1 LPCALGD
8 TDERWER
15 TRVADRLRMGEEPH
29 DAALSV
35 LSDEGGTL
43 HESDRA
49 LTAADDR
56 REPDRPA
63 PAPRGL
69 LVEFVRLIMVSL
81 FALAGWQIANSTGP
95 DRPTGILLGILMGSG
110 VGYVLGGVFGR
121 RTASAVSEF
130 EREFR
135 RIPAPELLAGGIGL
149 LLGMI
154 LATLLSVPL
163 FHLPPG
169 GAYPTVAFMYGI
181 LAYAGYRIG
190 RAKTDELFAVFG
202 VKPRAAGARPGE
214 VAVLDSSAI
223 LDGRIVPM
231 VRMGF
236 LSGTLLVSRSVL
248 DEIQTVADSS
258 DPVRRGRG
266 RRALDVLVG
275 LKRDPSVDVLLVD
288 DEAGSGAETVDA
300 RIVRL
305 ARARGAVLVTN
316 DNALA
321 SVAAALDV
329 PVRSINA
336 LADALRPPVLPGE
349 RVPLRLVR
357 RGRES
362 GQAVGYLDDGTMV
375 VVEEADHLLGDT
387 VSISVTNALQTSTGR
402 LVFARVADP
411 D

>member
-1 LPCALGD
+1 
-8 TDERWER
+8 
-15 TRVADRLRMGEEPH
+15 
-29 DAALSV
+29 
-35 LSDEGGTL
+35 
-43 HESDRA
+43 
-49 LTAADDR
+49 
-56 REPDRPA
+56 
-63 PAPRGL
+63 
-69 LVEFVRLIMVSL
+69 
-81 FALAGWQIANSTGP
+81 
-95 DRPTGILLGILMGSG
+95 MGSG

-130 EREFR
+130 GREFR

-169 GAYPTVAFMYGI
+169 AAYPTVAFTYGI
-181 LAYAGYRIG
+181 LAYGGYRIG

-223 LDGRIVPM
+223 LDGRIVPL

-248 DEIQTVADSS
+248 NEIQTVADSS

-266 RRALDVLVG
+266 RRALDLLVG
-275 LKRDPSVDVLLVD
+275 LKRDPSVDVSLID
-288 DEAGSGAETVDA
+288 DEPGSFGETVDA

-349 RVPLRLVR
+349 RVPVRLVR
-357 RGRES
+357 RGRET
-362 GQAVGYLDDGTMV
+362 GQAVGYLEDGTMV
-375 VVEEADHLLGDT
+375 VVEEAEHLLGDT
-387 VSISVTNALQTSTGR
+387 VSIAVTNALQTSTGR

-411 D
+411 ED

>member
-1 LPCALGD
+1 
-8 TDERWER
+8 
-15 TRVADRLRMGEEPH
+15 
-29 DAALSV
+29 
-35 LSDEGGTL
+35 
-43 HESDRA
+43 
-49 LTAADDR
+49 
-56 REPDRPA
+56 
-63 PAPRGL
+63 
-69 LVEFVRLIMVSL
+69 
-81 FALAGWQIANSTGP
+81 
-95 DRPTGILLGILMGSG
+95 
-110 VGYVLGGVFGR
+110 VFGR

-130 EREFR
+130 EQEFR
-135 RIPAPELLAGGIGL
+135 RIPAPELLAGVIGL

-169 GAYPTVAFMYGI
+169 AAYPTVAFMSGI

-202 VKPRAAGARPGE
+202 VKPRAAGARAGE

-223 LDGRIVPM
+223 LDGRIGPL

-236 LSGTLLVSRSVL
+236 LTGTLLVSRSVL
-248 DEIQTVADSS
+248 NEIQTVADSS

-266 RRALDVLVG
+266 RRALDLLVG
-275 LKRDPSVDVLLVD
+275 LKRDPSVDVLLVE
-288 DEAGSGAETVDA
+288 DELGPGDETVDA

-349 RVPLRLVR
+349 QVPLRLVR
-357 RGRES
+357 RGRET
-362 GQAVGYLDDGTMV
+362 GQAVGYLEDGTMV
-375 VVEEADHLLGDT
+375 VVEEAEHLLGDT
-387 VSISVTNALQTSTGR
+387 VSIAVTNALQTSTGR

-411 D
+411 ED